1 MAFQNPEFWILAEF
15 NILAFQN
22 PQFKIFADFKIL
34 AFQMSGVEA
43 DHGGRVS
50 IALLKLLLVGPEYGH
65 FSQNN
70 NSVMPKNKPK
80 ISCEAL
86 KERKMKRTREGSS
99 QTDEDV
105 FEDDSHGCP
114 KCKSTKARLAE
125 IDEKLERLL
134 KLTDEFETYK
144 SRVKSLEDEQK
155 SMQESLG
162 SSQTEIK
169 EMQGLQ
175 DNIAE
180 QQKTTEA
187 SLQRVQCG
195 LAELQRRHI
204 KLECH
209 SRRGNL
215 KFYGIKERE
224 HESNEDTEDLLRNFL
239 RTDLKIPKEDEES
252 IQFDR
257 VHRVSTRRVSSG
269 TPNSKPRPIIVKLSS
284 YHDKEFIKSF
294 IKNLTK
300 GRNLGISDD
309 FPKEVEEM
317 RKKLYPVLKAA
328 KQEKRTAFFK
338 VERLIIDGSL

>member
-1 MAFQNPEFWILAEF
+1 MATKNAPLAE
-15 NILAFQN
+15 
-22 PQFKIFADFKIL
+22 
-34 AFQMSGVEA
+34 
-43 DHGGRVS
+43 
-50 IALLKLLLVGPEYGH
+50 
-65 FSQNN
+65 
-70 NSVMPKNKPK
+70 
-80 ISCEAL
+80 
-86 KERKMKRTREGSS
+86 T
-99 QTDEDV
+99 
-105 FEDDSHGCP
+105 
-114 KCKSTKARLAE
+114 
-125 IDEKLERLL
+125 DEKLERLL

-180 QQKTTEA
+180 QQKTTET
-187 SLQRVQCG
+187 SLQHVQCE

-224 HESNEDTEDLLRNFL
+224 HESNEETEDLLRKFL
-239 RTDLKIPKEDEES
+239 RTDLKIPKKDEES

-257 VHRVSTRRVSSG
+257 VHRVSTRRESSG
-269 TPNSKPRPIIVKLSS
+269 TTNSKPRQIIVKFSS
-284 YHDKEFIKSF
+284 FHDKEHIKTFIEK
-294 IKNLTK
+294 LTK

-317 RKKLYPVLKAA
+317 RKKLAQYPVLKAA
-328 KQEKRTAFFK
+328 KQ
-338 VERLIIDGSL
+338 

>member
-1 MAFQNPEFWILAEF
+1 
-15 NILAFQN
+15 
-22 PQFKIFADFKIL
+22 
-34 AFQMSGVEA
+34 
-43 DHGGRVS
+43 
-50 IALLKLLLVGPEYGH
+50 
-65 FSQNN
+65 
-70 NSVMPKNKPK
+70 MPKNKPK

-86 KERKMKRTREGSS
+86 REKKMKRTREGSS

-114 KCKSTKARLAE
+114 KCKSTNARLAE

-187 SLQRVQCG
+187 SLQRVQCE

-204 KLECH
+204 KLEFH
-209 SRRGNL
+209 S
-215 KFYGIKERE
+215 
-224 HESNEDTEDLLRNFL
+224 
-239 RTDLKIPKEDEES
+239 
-252 IQFDR
+252 
-257 VHRVSTRRVSSG
+257 
-269 TPNSKPRPIIVKLSS
+269 SS
-284 YHDKEFIKSF
+284 YGNGDS
-294 IKNLTK
+294 
-300 GRNLGISDD
+300 RS
-309 FPKEVEEM
+309 V
-317 RKKLYPVLKAA
+317 
-328 KQEKRTAFFK
+328 
-338 VERLIIDGSL
+338 

>member
-1 MAFQNPEFWILAEF
+1 MRT
-15 NILAFQN
+15 
-22 PQFKIFADFKIL
+22 
-34 AFQMSGVEA
+34 GVEV
-43 DHGGRVS
+43 DHGRRVS
-50 IALLKLLLVGPEYGH
+50 IALLKLLRLGPEYGH
-65 FSQNN
+65 SSLINILG
-70 NSVMPKNKPK
+70 MPKNKSK
-80 ISCEAL
+80 ISCEAI
-86 KERKMKRTREGSS
+86 KERKMKHTREGSS
-99 QTDEDV
+99 QTDEEV

-114 KCKSTKARLAE
+114 KCKSTNIHLAE

-144 SRVKSLEDEQK
+144 NRFKFLEDEQK
-155 SMQESLG
+155 SMQESFE
-162 SSQTEIK
+162 SSQTKIK

-175 DNIAE
+175 DSIVE
-180 QQKTTEA
+180 QQKTSEA
-187 SLQRVQCG
+187 SLQCVQCE
-195 LAELQRRHI
+195 LAELQRHHEKNIII

-224 HESNEDTEDLLRNFL
+224 HESNKDTEDLLRNFL

-257 VHRVSTRRVSSG
+257 VHRISARRVSCG
-269 TPNSKPRPIIVKLSS
+269 TPNSKPRPIIVKLCSF
-284 YHDKEFIKSF
+284 HDKVFIQSF

-309 FPKEVEEM
+309 FPKEVEKM

-328 KQEKRTAFFK
+328 KQDCIF
-338 VERLIIDGSL
+338 

>member
-1 MAFQNPEFWILAEF
+1 MRT
-15 NILAFQN
+15 
-22 PQFKIFADFKIL
+22 
-34 AFQMSGVEA
+34 GVEV
-43 DHGGRVS
+43 DHGRRVS
-50 IALLKLLLVGPEYGH
+50 IALLKLLRLGPEYGH
-65 FSQNN
+65 SSLINIL
-70 NSVMPKNKPK
+70 VMPKNKSK

-99 QTDEDV
+99 QTDEEV

-114 KCKSTKARLAE
+114 KCKSTNTHLAE

-144 SRVKSLEDEQK
+144 NRFKFLEDEQK
-155 SMQESLG
+155 SMQESFE

-175 DNIAE
+175 DSIVE
-180 QQKTTEA
+180 QQKTSEA
-187 SLQRVQCG
+187 SLQCVQRE
-195 LAELQRRHI
+195 LAELQRHHI

-224 HESNEDTEDLLRNFL
+224 QESSKDTEDLLRNFL
-239 RTDLKIPKEDEES
+239 RTDLKISKEDEES

-257 VHRVSTRRVSSG
+257 VHRISARRVSRG

-284 YHDKEFIKSF
+284 FHDKVFIKSF

-309 FPKEVEEM
+309 FPKEVEKM

-338 VERLIIDGSL
+338 VERLIINGSLYRGQETSAFLFY